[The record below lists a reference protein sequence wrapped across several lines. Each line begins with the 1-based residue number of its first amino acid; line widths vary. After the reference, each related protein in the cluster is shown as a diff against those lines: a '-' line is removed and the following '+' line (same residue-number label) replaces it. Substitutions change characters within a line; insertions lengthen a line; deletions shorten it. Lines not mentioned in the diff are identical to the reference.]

1 VDVRFDVCVVVCVYL
16 HYSAVCAKTLPNWE
30 EILEKKKKVFSKQ
43 WNATKIRYEL
53 TRESPTRHQV
63 CVRERESEREGKRA
77 REREGARARARNL
90 HSPTNKQV

>member
-1 VDVRFDVCVVVCVYL
+1 VSVDVCVVVCVYL

-77 REREGARARARNL
+77 REREGARARNI

>member
-1 VDVRFDVCVVVCVYL
+1 
-16 HYSAVCAKTLPNWE
+16 LPNWE

-63 CVRERESEREGKRA
+63 CVRERKSEREGKKA
-77 REREGARARARNL
+77 KERARARAQHTL
-90 HSPTNKQV
+90 AHKQAGVIHDLFV